1 MKAIERKEGFFK
13 FSGGLGLVTCFE
25 FTITII
31 NNYYRLFVFK
41 KKKMQ
46 KMPREVKLEFKFSS
60 L

>member
-31 NNYYRLFVFK
+31 NNYYRLFVLK
-41 KKKMQ
+41 KKNAKNAERS
-46 KMPREVKLEFKFSS
+46 KT
-60 L
+60 